1 MCQKMSQIID
11 RLDFIKIK
19 KKQKTSGLKKII
31 TRELKGKP
39 VTGEK
44 IM

>member
-11 RLDFIKIK
+11 RLDFIKK
-19 KKQKTSGLKKII
+19 KKKTSGLKKII